1 MSQQG
6 SSSAQPAAAQTA
18 APAPMA
24 SAPVEETKPTISE
37 EGFWLPRASSTY
49 AADADAAWNLNLWA
63 SIIFFVIVIFPMGYF
78 AVKYKRKSEDEKT
91 SPIDHHLG
99 LEVFWTAI
107 PTILLMYMFWVGFRA
122 YANSQIAP
130 NDAYEIKVTGQMFN
144 WTFEYPDGTVT
155 TDLGVP
161 KDRNV
166 KLIMS
171 SKDVIHA
178 FFVPE
183 FRLKQDVVPSLYT
196 TMWFNPTKEM
206 ESAVECAEYC
216 GDGHSR
222 MMTKVLVMPSGEKGA
237 PGTFETWLDQGG
249 LKNPLPPLALGQKR
263 YTSLCS
269 SCHSTDGT
277 RIQGPTFK
285 GVFGRTEK
293 LSDGSSITVDENY
306 IRDSIANPQGKI
318 VDGYPATMPTFSYLK
333 PKDIDGII
341 AFLKEQK

>member
-18 APAPMA
+18 APAPA
-24 SAPVEETKPTISE
+24 QAPAEAPITIQE
-37 EGFWLPRASSTY
+37 EGYWLPRASSTF
-49 AADADAAWNLNLWA
+49 AADSDAAWNLNLWA
-63 SIIFFVIVIFPMGYF
+63 SIIFFFVVIIPMGYF
-78 AVKYKRKSEDEKT
+78 AVKYKRKSDDEKT

-107 PTILLMYMFWVGFRA
+107 PTALLMYMFWVGFKA
-122 YANSQIAP
+122 YANSQIVP

-161 KDRNV
+161 KDKNV
-166 KLIMS
+166 KLILS

-196 TMWFNPTKEM
+196 TMWFNATKEI
-206 ESAVECAEYC
+206 ETAVECAEYC

-222 MMTKVLVMPSGEKGA
+222 MLTKVLVMPSGPIDKE
-237 PGTFETWLDQGG
+237 GTFESWLDNGG
-249 LKNPLPPLALGQKR
+249 LKQKLAPVALGQKR
-263 YTSLCS
+263 FGAYCS
-269 SCHSTDGT
+269 ACHSLDGSPST
-277 RIQGPTFK
+277 GPTFK
-285 GVFGRTEK
+285 GVFGRAEK
-293 LSDGSSITVDENY
+293 LADGSTITVDENY
-306 IRDSIANPQGKI
+306 VRESLANPQAKI
-318 VDGYPATMPTFSYLK
+318 VQGFPPTMPTFAHLK
-333 PKDIDGII
+333 QKDVDGII